1 MTLTLQD
8 RLDPHRA
15 FNWFQNM
22 FEQLRD
28 QHNDLRTLLETS
40 TVFTAEEDKLQEVLM
55 RVRNIVGPR
64 IAKWIDEDV
73 AASVEAGKLVRRDL
87 FALDAEFN
95 GSNDDEDNDE
105 PSKSKR
111 RDGEG
116 HNESPVPEK
125 PSSPL
130 KRAREEVEDNA
141 DGSEDEVENSISL
154 RSSLSSIVEDP
165 GPVSKKARLQG
176 KHVHETANISSGSSR
191 INSHTGK
198 PQPRF
203 TAENHAGPP
212 ASSHTS
218 ATSHLFPPSAFPRVR
233 PPPAPKRPHERSAKP
248 LQRDTMRLRENLDT
262 GEPEVFDYEL
272 TREYRERLQRE
283 QYSNFLQP
291 RVFDSKADFQTMTEL
306 GEPRFRFNREAWQ
319 GFEDHTLIC

>member
-1 MTLTLQD
+1 MSLTSQD

-15 FNWFQNM
+15 SDWFQNI

-40 TVFTAEEDKLQEVLM
+40 TVFKADEEKLQEVLM
-55 RVRNIVGPR
+55 RVRKIVGPR
-64 IAKWIDEDV
+64 IAQWIDEDV

-95 GSNDDEDNDE
+95 GSNENDE

-111 RDGEG
+111 RDSEG
-116 HNESPVPEK
+116 HDESPVLEK

-141 DGSEDEVENSISL
+141 DGSEDEVEHSISM
-154 RSSLSSIVEDP
+154 RRSLSSSLEDP

-176 KHVHETANISSGSSR
+176 KHVHDTANIPSGSLR
-191 INSHTGK
+191 INSDTDR

-203 TAENHAGPP
+203 TPENHAGPST
-212 ASSHTS
+212 SSHTG
-218 ATSHLFPPSAFPRVR
+218 ATSRLFPPSAFPRVR
-233 PPPAPKRPHERSAKP
+233 PPPAPKRPYERSAKP

-262 GEPEVFDYEL
+262 GEPEIFDYEL
-272 TREYRERLQRE
+272 TPEYRERLQRE
-283 QYSNFLQP
+283 QYCIHLQP
-291 RVFDSKADFQTMTEL
+291 TVFDSKLDFQTMTEL
-306 GEPRFRFNREAWQ
+306 DEPRFKFNREAWQ
-319 GFEDHTLIC
+319 NFEDHTLIC